1 MVKYALD
8 IVLSI
13 ALILLLGTC
22 GDRGAGPETGRIA
35 LDVQDPEASG
45 TAVQRVDRMVVTVL
59 QNETVVMSE
68 DLRYEGGVWL
78 GELTISTGSYSVVVE
93 AYKEA
98 IVKWRGSALVLV
110 QGGESNR
117 VVIAL
122 TSTNQVPV
130 LADIGDQAVAEGRT
144 LTILLVGSDADGDA
158 LTYAVEGAPEG
169 SSLSGSTF
177 TWEPSHTQ
185 AGEYSVIFTVA
196 DEHGGVARET
206 ITITVGET
214 NQAPE
219 LEAIG
224 DQTVAEGSLLTIPL
238 VGTDEDGN
246 ALTYAVEG
254 APAGSALSG
263 STFTWEPS
271 PTQAGEYSVTFTV
284 ADEHGGVARETI
296 IITVGETNQAPTLE
310 AIGDQTVA
318 EGSLLT
324 IPLVGTDED
333 GDALTYSVVD
343 NPAGSSLSEQTFRWT
358 PSRTQ
363 AGEYS
368 VTFTVADEH
377 GGVARET
384 ITITVGE
391 TNQAPELEAIGDQ
404 TVAEGSLLTIPL
416 VGTDEDGNALTY
428 AVEGPPAGSALSGS
442 TFTWEPSHTQ
452 AGEYSVTFTVTDE
465 HGGVARETIIITV
478 GETNQAPELADVGN
492 QNAGVGKVLTI
503 ILEGSDADGDDLT
516 YSIEGEP
523 TGASLSEQTFSWKPS
538 SAQVGDYEVTFIVE
552 DGRGGSDRQSV
563 TINVEANQIP
573 ELASIGH
580 QTIGEGEVLMII
592 LEGSDADG
600 DDLTYSV
607 AGEPIGASL
616 SEQTFSWRPSST
628 QVGSYEITF
637 TVGDGRGGSDS
648 QSVSINVEANQI
660 PELASIGPHTAEE
673 GSALT
678 IILEGS
684 DADGDALTYGVE
696 RPPTGAVLSEQTFR
710 WTPSF
715 SQAGEYEITF
725 TVEDG
730 RGGIDRETVTI
741 TVGDINRAPELATI
755 GDQTVNEASALTI
768 TLADSDAD
776 GDALTLAVEGQP
788 EGSSLSGRTFRWT
801 PSFSQAGEYE
811 ITFTVED
818 GRGGI
823 DRETVTITVRN
834 TNREPE
840 LATIGDQ
847 TVVEGHTLTITLAGS
862 DPDGEDLI
870 YMVEDNPPGS
880 SLSGTTFTWQP
891 SDTGEG
897 MYQVT
902 FRVEDE
908 HGGQAVETIVIIV
921 KSRLRRLTNHE
932 AVDGGPSWSPDGTQI
947 AFESRRD
954 GIGNS
959 KIYVMDAAD
968 GSNPRP
974 LIFERSSDA
983 FPSWSP
989 DGTQIAFHDRYSNG
1003 EYRTLYVMDADG
1015 SNPRQLSRRSGGFP
1029 SWSPDGSE
1037 IVFESNRDF
1046 NREIY
1051 VMDADGSNSR
1061 RLTNHNAADGRPSWS
1076 PDGTQIA
1083 FESDRDGNR
1092 EIYVMDADGSN
1103 SRRLTRHNASDGTPS
1118 WSPDGTQIAFHSDRD
1133 GNWNLY
1139 VIDADGSN
1147 PRQLT
1152 SHNAGDAFPS
1162 WSPDG
1167 SEIVFESDRDGNVEI
1182 YVLDLQGE

>member
-1 MVKYALD
+1 MVKYAL
-8 IVLSI
+8 SM

-35 LDVQDPEASG
+35 LDVQDPAPPDEASG
-45 TAVQRVDRMVVTVL
+45 TVVQGADRMVVTVL
-59 QNETVVMSE
+59 QNETVVTSE

-78 GELTISTGSYSVVVE
+78 GELTVSTGSYSVVVE
-93 AYKEA
+93 AYKGA

-110 QGGESNR
+110 QGGGSSR

-130 LADIGDQAVAEGRT
+130 LADIGDQTIAEGRT

-158 LTYAVEGAPEG
+158 LTYAVEGEPAG

-177 TWEPSHTQ
+177 TWEPSNTQ
-185 AGEYSVIFTVA
+185 AGEYSVTFTVA

-206 ITITVGET
+206 IIITVGET
-214 NQAPE
+214 NQAPTLAAIGDQTVAE
-219 LEAIG
+219 GSLLTIPLVGTDADGDGLTYAVAGPPAGAALSGSTFTWEPSPTQAGEYSVTFTVADEYGGVARETIIITVGETNQAPTLAAIGDQTIAEGSLLTITLDGTDADGDALAYAVEGEPAGSSLSEQTFRWTPSPTQAGEYSVTFTVADEHGGVARETIIITVGETNQAPTLAAIG

-238 VGTDEDGN
+238 VGTDEDGDG
-246 ALTYAVEG
+246 LTYAVEG
-254 APAGSALSG
+254 PPAGAALSG

-296 IITVGETNQAPTLE
+296 IITVGETNQAP
-310 AIGDQTVA
+310 
-318 EGSLLT
+318 
-324 IPLVGTDED
+324 
-333 GDALTYSVVD
+333 
-343 NPAGSSLSEQTFRWT
+343 
-358 PSRTQ
+358 
-363 AGEYS
+363 
-368 VTFTVADEH
+368 
-377 GGVARET
+377 
-384 ITITVGE
+384 
-391 TNQAPELEAIGDQ
+391 
-404 TVAEGSLLTIPL
+404 
-416 VGTDEDGNALTY
+416 
-428 AVEGPPAGSALSGS
+428 
-442 TFTWEPSHTQ
+442 
-452 AGEYSVTFTVTDE
+452 
-465 HGGVARETIIITV
+465 
-478 GETNQAPELADVGN
+478 ELADVGN

-503 ILEGSDADGDDLT
+503 ILEGSDGDGDELT

-538 SAQVGDYEVTFIVE
+538 SAQVGTYEVTFTVE
-552 DGRGGSDRQSV
+552 DGRGGSDSQNV

-580 QTIGEGEVLMII
+580 QTIGEGKVLMII
-592 LEGSDADG
+592 LEGRDADG
-600 DDLTYSV
+600 DELTYSIE
-607 AGEPIGASL
+607 GEPTGASL
-616 SEQTFSWRPSST
+616 SEQTFSWKPSST
-628 QVGSYEITF
+628 QVGTYEITF
-637 TVGDGRGGSDS
+637 TVEDGRGGSDS
-648 QSVSINVEANQI
+648 QSVTINVEANQI

-684 DADGDALTYGVE
+684 DADGDALTYAVE

-710 WTPSF
+710 WTPSY

-755 GDQTVNEASALTI
+755 GNQTVDEASVLTI

-801 PSFSQAGEYE
+801 PTYSQSGEYE
-811 ITFTVED
+811 VTFTVED

-823 DRETVTITVRN
+823 DRETITITVRN

-847 TVVEGHTLTITLAGS
+847 TVVEGHTLTLTLAGN
-862 DPDGEDLI
+862 DADGDVLI
-870 YMVEDNPPGS
+870 YTVEDNPPGS
-880 SLSGTTFTWQP
+880 SLSGATFTWQP
-891 SDTGEG
+891 SDTQEG

-908 HGGQAVETIVIIV
+908 HGGQAVETIEIIV
-921 KSRLRRLTNHE
+921 QSRLRRLTNHN

-947 AFESRRD
+947 AFHSERD
-954 GIGNS
+954 GRS

-974 LIFERSSDA
+974 LILERGNDG

-989 DGTQIAFHDRYSNG
+989 DGTQIAFHYAYTSN
-1003 EYRTLYVMDADG
+1003 V
-1015 SNPRQLSRRSGGFP
+1015 
-1029 SWSPDGSE
+1029 
-1037 IVFESNRDF
+1037 
-1046 NREIY
+1046 REIY

-1061 RLTNHNAADGRPSWS
+1061 PLTNSFYADEFPSWS
-1076 PDGTQIA
+1076 PDGTQIV
-1083 FESDRDGNR
+1083 FHSNRSGNNW
-1092 EIYVMDADGSN
+1092 EIYVMDA
-1103 SRRLTRHNASDGTPS
+1103 L
-1118 WSPDGTQIAFHSDRD
+1118 
-1133 GNWNLY
+1133 
-1139 VIDADGSN
+1139 
-1147 PRQLT
+1147 
-1152 SHNAGDAFPS
+1152 
-1162 WSPDG
+1162 
-1167 SEIVFESDRDGNVEI
+1167 
-1182 YVLDLQGE
+1182 

>member
-1 MVKYALD
+1 M
-8 IVLSI
+8 
-13 ALILLLGTC
+13 
-22 GDRGAGPETGRIA
+22 
-35 LDVQDPEASG
+35 
-45 TAVQRVDRMVVTVL
+45 
-59 QNETVVMSE
+59 
-68 DLRYEGGVWL
+68 
-78 GELTISTGSYSVVVE
+78 
-93 AYKEA
+93 
-98 IVKWRGSALVLV
+98 LV
-110 QGGESNR
+110 QGGESSR

-130 LADIGDQAVAEGRT
+130 LADIGDQTIAEGRT

-158 LTYAVEGAPEG
+158 LTYAVEGEPAG

-177 TWEPSHTQ
+177 TWEPSNTQ
-185 AGEYSVIFTVA
+185 AGEYSVTFTVA

-206 ITITVGET
+206 IIITVGET
-214 NQAPE
+214 NQAPT
-219 LEAIG
+219 LAAIG

-238 VGTDEDGN
+238 VGTDEDGD

-254 APAGSALSG
+254 PPAGAALSG

-296 IITVGETNQAPTLE
+296 IITVGETNQAPTLT

-324 IPLVGTDED
+324 ITLDGTDED
-333 GDALTYSVVD
+333 GDALTYSVAD

-358 PSRTQ
+358 PSNTQ

-384 ITITVGE
+384 IILTVGE
-391 TNQAPELEAIGDQ
+391 TNQAPTLTAIGDQ

-416 VGTDEDGNALTY
+416 VGADEDGDALTY
-428 AVEGPPAGSALSGS
+428 AVEGPPAGAALSGS

-452 AGEYSVTFTVTDE
+452 AGEYSVTFTVADE
-465 HGGVARETIIITV
+465 HGGVARETIILTV

-503 ILEGSDADGDDLT
+503 ILEGSDVDGDELT

-538 SAQVGDYEVTFIVE
+538 ATQVGTYEITFTVE
-552 DGRGGSDRQSV
+552 DGRGGSDSQSV

-580 QTIGEGEVLMII
+580 QTIGEGKVLMII
-592 LEGSDADG
+592 LEGRDADG
-600 DDLTYSV
+600 DELTYSIE
-607 AGEPIGASL
+607 GEPTGASL
-616 SEQTFSWRPSST
+616 SEQTFSWKPSAT
-628 QVGSYEITF
+628 QVGTYEVTF
-637 TVGDGRGGSDS
+637 TVEDGRGGSDS
-648 QSVSINVEANQI
+648 QNVTINVEANQI

-673 GSALT
+673 GSALM
-678 IILEGS
+678 IVLEGS
-684 DADGDALTYGVE
+684 DADGDALTYAVE

-710 WTPSF
+710 WTPSY
-715 SQAGEYEITF
+715 SQSGEYEITF

-730 RGGIDRETVTI
+730 RGGIDRETITI
-741 TVGDINRAPELATI
+741 TVGDINRAPELAMI
-755 GDQTVNEASALTI
+755 GDQTVDEASALTI

-801 PSFSQAGEYE
+801 PSYSQAGEYE
-811 ITFTVED
+811 VTFTVED

-823 DRETVTITVRN
+823 DRETITITVRN

-847 TVVEGHTLTITLAGS
+847 TVVEGHTLTLTLAGS
-862 DPDGEDLI
+862 DADGDDLI
-870 YMVEDNPPGS
+870 YTVEDNPPGS
-880 SLSGTTFTWQP
+880 SLSGVTFTWQP
-891 SDTGEG
+891 SDTQEG

-921 KSRLRRLTNHE
+921 QSRLRRLTNHN

-947 AFESRRD
+947 AFHSERD
-954 GIGNS
+954 GGS

-974 LIFERSSDA
+974 LIFERGNDG

-989 DGTQIAFHDRYSNG
+989 DGTQIAFHYAYTSNDR
-1003 EYRTLYVMDADG
+1003 D
-1015 SNPRQLSRRSGGFP
+1015 
-1029 SWSPDGSE
+1029 
-1037 IVFESNRDF
+1037 
-1046 NREIY
+1046 IY

-1061 RLTNHNAADGRPSWS
+1061 QLYNSFYADEFPSWSPDGTQIVFHSNRSGGNWEIYVMDADGSNPRRLTNHSAVDRGPSWS

-1083 FESDRDGNR
+1083 FHSDRDGNA

-1103 SRRLTRHNASDGTPS
+1103 SRRLTRHNALDAFPS

-1133 GNWNLY
+1133 GNWNIY
-1139 VIDADGSN
+1139 VMDADGSN

-1152 SHNAGDAFPS
+1152 SHSGSDLRPS

-1167 SEIVFESDRDGNVEI
+1167 SEIAFESDRDGNTEI